1 MKTLESHKQV
11 LRQIQPVGVTGRVSA
26 VRGLTVSVSDFPAP
40 IGASCRIVRGGQ
52 DVEARVIGF
61 SGDETLIMP
70 LGATTGICRR
80 DRVQFTSAE
89 ETVGLGPD
97 MLGRVLDGFARPID
111 AQGEMRSVIRM
122 PVWPEPMAAM
132 DRRRISEPLTT
143 GIRAVDAILA
153 VGRGQRMSILSGS
166 GVGKSVLLGM
176 IGRYTSADVT
186 VIAMIGERGREV
198 RDFIDRELGPD
209 GLGRSVVIVSTS
221 DEPPLVRVQA
231 GAVATTV
238 AEYFRSR
245 GADVLLLVDSLTRL
259 ATAQRQVGLA
269 AGEPPATRGFTPSV
283 FNLLPRLLERCGRTD
298 AGSVTGFYTVLV
310 EGDDMSD
317 PIADAVRAVTD
328 GHVWLSRDLANRGH
342 WPAID
347 ILQSVSRVMTD
358 VVDAEHLSAARE
370 IQRLVAIYNDIEELV
385 NLGAYQRGS
394 SAEYDLVIGVMPMIR
409 AFLAQ
414 GTGEAFSAAQTREAL
429 LGLRDRIDEIRQEIS
444 RRIAPAGIPI
454 AGGAR

>member
-1 MKTLESHKQV
+1 MKTFESHKQV

-40 IGASCRIVRGGQ
+40 IGASCRIVRGSQG
-52 DVEARVIGF
+52 VEARVIGF
-61 SGDETLIMP
+61 AGDETLIMP

-111 AQGEMRSVIRM
+111 GQGEVRSVIRM
-122 PVWPEPMAAM
+122 PIWPEPMAAM
-132 DRRRISEPLTT
+132 DRRRISDPLAT
-143 GIRAVDAILA
+143 GIRAVDASLA

-186 VIAMIGERGREV
+186 VIALIGERGREV

-221 DEPPLVRVQA
+221 DQPPLVRVQA

-269 AGEPPATRGFTPSV
+269 AGEPPTTRGFTPSV

-298 AGSVTGFYTVLV
+298 TGSVTGFYTVLV

-358 VVDAEHLSAARE
+358 VVDAEHLAAARE

-394 SAEYDLVIGVMPMIR
+394 SAEYDLVIAVIPMIR

-414 GTGEAFSAAQTREAL
+414 GRGQAFSADQTRAAL
-429 LGLRDRIDEIRQEIS
+429 LDLRDRIDEVRQEIS
-444 RRIAPAGIPI
+444 RRTAPAGIAPM
-454 AGGAR
+454 GGAR